1 MKYRKLGT
9 TNLEVSAICLGT
21 MTFGEQNSQSE
32 AFEQMDYAY
41 ERGINFFDTA
51 EIYPSPCF
59 EKTYGSTE
67 KIIGNWFKEKKN
79 RDQVILASKI
89 SGPGLSWV
97 RGGGGQ
103 YFEESIEKAIENSL
117 KRLQTDYIDLYQLHW
132 PERKTNFFG
141 RLGYNHKEEETH
153 RFTFGKA
160 DQNQKEETRRLKGS
174 WNDFEKILI
183 ILEKFIKQGKIRFI
197 GLSNETSWGLSKFL
211 EISKLKTLPRM
222 MSVQNPYNLLC
233 RTYEIGLA
241 EISIREKSGLL
252 AYSPLAGG
260 FLTGKYRNNN
270 LPENSRQKLFS
281 DYYTRYSKP
290 NASPVIEKY
299 FNIAKKFNLD
309 FAQMSLKFC
318 EIQPFMTSVIIG
330 ATTIEQLK
338 INIESVNVNLSD
350 EIIKDINH
358 IQKLYPN
365 PCP

>member
-1 MKYRKLGT
+1 MSY
-9 TNLEVSAICLGT
+9 I
-21 MTFGEQNSQSE
+21 
-32 AFEQMDYAY
+32 
-41 ERGINFFDTA
+41 
-51 EIYPSPCF
+51 
-59 EKTYGSTE
+59 
-67 KIIGNWFKEKKN
+67 
-79 RDQVILASKI
+79 
-89 SGPGLSWV
+89 
-97 RGGGGQ
+97 RGGGPQ
-103 YFEESIEKAIENSL
+103 YTEEKISEAIENSL
-117 KRLQTDYIDLYQLHW
+117 KRLKTDYIDLYQLHW

-141 RLGYNHKEEETH
+141 RLGYEH
-153 RFTFGKA
+153 RDEFNNWNNFG
-160 DQNQKEETRRLKGS
+160 T
-174 WNDFEKILI
+174 ILI
-183 ILEKFIKQGKIRFI
+183 ALEKFIKQGKIRFI

-270 LPENSRQKLFS
+270 LPEDSRQKLFG

-290 NASPVIEKY
+290 NISPVIEKY

-330 ATTIEQLK
+330 ATTMEQLK